1 MKTKVENKT
10 EGKRTCRKCL
20 LYEMD
25 QGDYFRNL
33 YAYIDR
39 LDPDIKAG
47 EKLYRDRLSICKEC
61 ELLLD
66 GMCRTCGCFVELRAA
81 VKENICPYERW

>member
-47 EKLYRDRLSICKEC
+47 EKLYRDRLRSAKNVSFCWTVC
-61 ELLLD
+61 A
-66 GMCRTCGCFVELRAA
+66 GPA
-81 VKENICPYERW
+81 VVLWNFGRL